1 MLIWPSTVRVFLA
14 VKHAD
19 MRRAFDGLA
28 AIVREELGQDPLSGD
43 LFVFRN
49 RRGDRVKALYW
60 DRGGLILWYKR
71 LEQGLFRF
79 PEGER
84 GAVEVDASDLMLLLE
99 GIDLAGAKRRDAFE
113 PRRGRARPGRGGFRV
128 SGRGGPEFPER
139 PSPAT
144 LASR

>member
-14 VKHAD
+14 VEPAD

-28 AIVREELGQDPLSGD
+28 GIVRDVMGQDPLSGD

-60 DRGGLILWYKR
+60 DRGGLVLWYKR

-79 PEGER
+79 PEGKG
-84 GAVEVDASDLMLLLE
+84 GAVEVDAADLMLLLE
-99 GIDLAGAKRRDAFE
+99 GIELTGAKRRDRFE
-113 PRRGRARPGRGGFRV
+113 PRRSRGPRDARR
-128 SGRGGPEFPER
+128 
-139 PSPAT
+139 SPAF
-144 LASR
+144 LASP